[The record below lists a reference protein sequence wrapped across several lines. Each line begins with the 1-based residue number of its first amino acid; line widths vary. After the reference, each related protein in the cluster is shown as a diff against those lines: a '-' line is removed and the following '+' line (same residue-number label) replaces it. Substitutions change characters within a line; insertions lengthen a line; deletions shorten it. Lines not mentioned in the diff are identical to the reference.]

1 MLRKIIGVMG
11 GGNAD
16 DYTARMAYKLG
27 KAIAE
32 NGWILLNGGRRAGV
46 MHASAQ
52 GAKEAGGLTIGILPD
67 RDRSGASEFID
78 IPIVTG
84 MVDARNLVNVLSSDV
99 VVACRGSAGTIS
111 EVALALKNGKRVIL
125 LDFPIQDTFQEYVTR
140 GLLSS
145 AKSVEGVISQ
155 IRHYLESHKL

>member
-1 MLRKIIGVMG
+1 MG
-11 GGNAD
+11 GGNVD
-16 DYTARMAYKLG
+16 EPTRRMAYDLG

-67 RDRSGASEFID
+67 RDRGGASEFID

-84 MVDARNLVNVLSSDV
+84 MADARNLVNVLSSDI
-99 VVACRGSAGTIS
+99 VVACSGSAGTIS
-111 EVALALKNGKRVIL
+111 EVALALKNSKRVIL
-125 LDFPIQDTFQEYVTR
+125 LDFPIQDIFQEYLAK
-140 GLLSS
+140 GLLSL
-145 AKSVEGVISQ
+145 AKSVEDAISQ
-155 IRHYLESHKL
+155 IRDCFEN

>member
-1 MLRKIIGVMG
+1 MG
-11 GGNAD
+11 GANVD
-16 DYTARMAYKLG
+16 HHTRQMAYDLG

-46 MHASAQ
+46 MHASAR
-52 GAKEAGGLTIGILPD
+52 GAKEAGGLTVGILPD
-67 RDRSGASEFID
+67 RDRQGASEYID

-84 MVDARNLVNVLSSDV
+84 MADARNLVNVLSSDV

-111 EVALALKNGKRVIL
+111 EVALALKNGRRVIL
-125 LDFPIQDTFQEYVTR
+125 LDFPIQSTFQEYLTM

-145 AKSVEGVISQ
+145 ADSVEDTISIIQ
-155 IRHYLESHKL
+155 DYFDTYRNK